1 MVIDSKLRWNCRRGM
16 KELDTLLQR
25 YLQQRYVTAPMEEQ
39 QAFAELLELPDPQL
53 WAYFSGRDKPNDP
66 VHLKLVERI
75 IAP

>member
-25 YLQQRYVTAPMEEQ
+25 YVEQRYATAPAEEQ
-39 QAFAELLELPDPQL
+39 QAFAQLLELPDPQL
-53 WAYFSGRDKPNDP
+53 WAYFSGRDAPDDP
-66 VHLKLVERI
+66 VYVKLIERI